1 MKKTPAQNFY
11 KNSQK
16 YNLLKLLLISC
27 FLFGVQS
34 MAIGKI
40 EKANFKVPS
49 AQRERVE
56 NARAEQITPRTPER
70 PRNAKVDEV
79 AKLYEK
85 QFLREMVKAMR
96 GSSDMGYIKPGM
108 GEKIYREELDNQ
120 YVEAWGDQGGVG
132 MQNIIYD
139 QMMERYFDNA
149 PGMKGL
155 RPPGGIKLTD
165 KDVSRVV
172 AMPTQQKAQ
181 MPLKIEL
188 QKNVDGTPTHVQL
201 PFDAKFISQNKM
213 LDGKTAVT
221 LEHSGGF
228 RSTFIFDGVFLSPE
242 KNSEL
247 KQGTSLATLS
257 PEIKSF
263 FWNLTGPQESVK
275 PAVQPL
281 VQPLVPDQDNS
292 L

>member
-1 MKKTPAQNFY
+1 M
-11 KNSQK
+11 S
-16 YNLLKLLLISC
+16 
-27 FLFGVQS
+27 
-34 MAIGKI
+34 IGKI
-40 EKANFKVPS
+40 EKANFKEPS

-56 NARAEQITPRTPER
+56 NARAEQITPGTPEK

-96 GSSDMGYIKPGM
+96 GSAEMGYMKPGM

-132 MQNIIYD
+132 MQNLIYD
-139 QMMERYFDNA
+139 QLMERYFDNA

-155 RPPGGIKLTD
+155 KPAGGIKLTD
-165 KDVSRVV
+165 KDVSSVV
-172 AMPTQQKAQ
+172 ALPTQQKAQ

-188 QKNVDGTPTHVQL
+188 KKNSDGTPTHVQL
-201 PFDAKFISQNKM
+201 PFDAKYISQTKM
-213 LDGKTAVT
+213 LDGKTAVS
-221 LEHSGGF
+221 LEHAGGF
-228 RSTFIFDGVFLSPE
+228 RSTFIFDGVFLAPE
-242 KNSEL
+242 KNAEL
-247 KQGTSLATLS
+247 KQGTSIATLS

-263 FWNLTGPQESVK
+263 FWNLTGPQESAK
-275 PAVQPL
+275 TQAPAPS
-281 VQPLVPDQDNS
+281 PDQDNS